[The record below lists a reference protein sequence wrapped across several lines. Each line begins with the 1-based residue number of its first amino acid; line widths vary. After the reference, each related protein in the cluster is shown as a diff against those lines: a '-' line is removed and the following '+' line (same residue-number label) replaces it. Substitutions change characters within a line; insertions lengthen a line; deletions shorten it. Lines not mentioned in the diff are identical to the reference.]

1 MKLAINDSLSQTIKS
16 WLSSTIDSF
25 KPRLCC
31 EIDVIAFNDAIKIIL
46 NVLISWNQKLFLVS
60 YEKSKAAYCLL
71 CDISEIEEI
80 IVHGLTDEG
89 TVSIVNISQIGGCLF
104 DLTLNEDEDTG
115 YSFLAAAWGSQEES
129 IELIKK
135 NNKAVEIF
143 RGN

>member
-1 MKLAINDSLSQTIKS
+1 MKLSINDNLSKTVKS
-16 WLSSTIDSF
+16 WLSSTIESF

-31 EIDVIAFNDAIKIIL
+31 EIDVITFNDAIKIIL

-60 YEKSKAAYCLL
+60 YEKSKTAYCLL
-71 CDISEIEEI
+71 CDISEIEDV

-89 TVSIVNISQIGGCLF
+89 TVSIINISQLGGCLF
-104 DLTLNEDEDTG
+104 DLTLNEDENNG

-129 IELIKK
+129 IKLIEK
-135 NNKAVEIF
+135 NYKGVEIF